1 MRDKIIQEEIMG
13 KLIRLMGV
21 VLAIAAISAC
31 GDKKDQAQRDEA
43 AKQAIQQGMQKEQ
56 KMMEGMAKGVE
67 NIEKKMTEAKEETK
81 K

>member
-1 MRDKIIQEEIMG
+1 MNKII
-13 KLIRLMGV
+13 RLTV
-21 VLAIAAISAC
+21 IAVSIAALSAC
-31 GDKKDQAQRDEA
+31 GDKKDQAEREEA

-67 NIEKKMTEAKEETK
+67 NIEKKMIEAKEATK